1 MRFSH
6 FRFGAPELGIDL
18 GTANTLVVAAGTGV
32 VFDQPS
38 VCCFQGYDAVPRF
51 IAAGSEAHKHVGKV
65 SRPLKIVHP
74 LRNGVLSDMSAAREL
89 LSFVHRTVAGGIRFR
104 RIRAVIG
111 VPADA
116 TQAEKHALSTAA
128 MDGGFAEPQL
138 LAEPLL
144 AAIGLGLDVE
154 EPRARMIVDC
164 GAGTTEVAVIALG
177 AICLSHS
184 VRGGGEALDQ
194 SLADH
199 LHSRHRFQIGA
210 PSAEALKLKLSSALA
225 AEDSFA
231 EVEIRGL
238 DAASGLPRMLCLPPA
253 ELLNVWNKHADQI
266 VRAVK
271 ATLSETPP
279 ELSHDILED
288 GIILTGGAAMTA
300 LLSDRISVATGIGTE
315 IADAPLRAVAKGL
328 QRTLEAPRRQ

>member
-1 MRFSH
+1 M
-6 FRFGAPELGIDL
+6 APELGIDL
-18 GTANTLVVAAGTGV
+18 GTANTLVVAGGTGI

-51 IAAGSEAHKHVGKV
+51 IAAGTEAHKQVGKV
-65 SRPLKIVHP
+65 SKPLKIVHP

-104 RIRAVIG
+104 RIRAAIG

-128 MDGGFAEPQL
+128 MDAGFAEPQL
-138 LAEPLL
+138 LAEPIL
-144 AAIGLGLDVE
+144 AAIGLGLDID

-177 AICLSHS
+177 GICVSHS

-194 SLADH
+194 ALAEH
-199 LHSRHRFQIGA
+199 LHFRHRFHIGA
-210 PSAEALKLKLSSALA
+210 ASAEAVKLNLSSALSGGDPL
-225 AEDSFA
+225 AEI
-231 EVEIRGL
+231 EVRGL
-238 DAASGLPRMLCLPPA
+238 DAASGLPRLLCLPA
-253 ELLNVWNKHADQI
+253 SELLNVWDKHAEQI

-271 ATLSETPP
+271 ATLYETPP

-288 GIILTGGAAMTA
+288 GIIVTGGAALTA
-300 LLSDRISVATGIGTE
+300 LLSDRISAATGIYTK
-315 IADAPLRAVAKGL
+315 IADAPLHTVAKGL
-328 QRTLEAPRRQ
+328 QRTLEAPRSQ

>member
-1 MRFSH
+1 
-6 FRFGAPELGIDL
+6 
-18 GTANTLVVAAGTGV
+18 
-32 VFDQPS
+32 
-38 VCCFQGYDAVPRF
+38 
-51 IAAGSEAHKHVGKV
+51 
-65 SRPLKIVHP
+65 
-74 LRNGVLSDMSAAREL
+74 

-111 VPADA
+111 IPADA

-128 MDGGFAEPQL
+128 MDAGFAEPQL
-138 LAEPLL
+138 SAEPSL

-177 AICLSHS
+177 AICVSHS
-184 VRGGGEALDQ
+184 VRGGGETLDQ

-199 LHSRHRFQIGA
+199 LHSRHRFHIGA

-225 AEDSFA
+225 AEDAFA

-238 DAASGLPRMLCLPPA
+238 DAASGLPRMLCLAAA

-266 VRAVK
+266 VRAVRV
-271 ATLSETPP
+271 TLSETPP

-300 LLSDRISVATGIGTE
+300 LLSDRISTATGIDTE
-315 IADAPLRAVAKGL
+315 IADAPLRTVAKGL